1 MIQRIVQFALNQ
13 RLLVIILIIF
23 LVGFG
28 VYSFRQLPIDAF
40 PDISPV
46 MVPVFA
52 DAHGMA
58 PEEIERLI
66 TYPIESAMNGLPGVR
81 EVKSTS
87 AFGMA
92 VIYVYFEDDV
102 NIYFA
107 RQIVGERLAKAAE
120 EIPESDERP
129 ILGPITTGL
138 GQIFMYY
145 LTLEEGAPT
154 DGLSPD
160 IFLRTVND
168 WIVKFQLRTVKGV
181 TDILSIGG
189 NVLQYQV
196 RLDQYQLIKYDLTLD
211 DVVEAINANNRNV
224 GGQFIVKGPEEY
236 LVRGLGLVSSLE
248 DLETIKLKTKNGFPI
263 LLRDVADVV
272 IGPQIRRGVVT
283 RNGQEEVV
291 SGIVLMLYGE
301 NTSKVIDR
309 LYEKLTSVQNS
320 LPEGVRLI
328 PYYEQAEIV
337 EKATGTVKSALLAGG
352 ILVVIVLIVFLG
364 DIISALIV
372 ALSIPLCMLIA
383 FILMRQFGLSA
394 NLMSLGGL
402 AIGIGML
409 VDASIVV
416 VENIYR
422 HLSSGEESK
431 SVVETAKEATLEVG
445 RPILFAISIIVIV
458 FLPLF
463 TLQGVEGK
471 MFRPMAF
478 TIAFALI
485 GSLIMAI
492 VIAPVLT
499 TFLLRRKTGIKR
511 EAMILRFLKGLY
523 RPALKWSIRH
533 RWIVIFICIVM
544 LLCSLAL
551 VPFMGTEFMPT
562 LEEGSI
568 LIRITMAPSTSL
580 IQATDTVMA
589 LERKLVT
596 FPEVK
601 EVISRIGRPESGA
614 HPHPVNYAEINLE
627 LTPISEWKTAKNKD
641 SLIERMEEELSVY
654 PGVQLSFAQPIQN
667 VFEELL
673 AGVKSELAVKVF
685 GEDMEILKQKAEEI
699 REAIFDV
706 PGVADL
712 SVEQS
717 FGQPQV
723 QVIVDRERCARYG
736 VNVDEVQEIVEI
748 AVGGEVVGQVYLGVR
763 RFDIHVRM
771 KEQYRDTVEAI
782 SQLYVHTSS
791 GNLIPLSDVADIH
804 TVIGPIQIN
813 REENQR
819 RWIVQCN
826 VRGRDMGS
834 VVRDIRRIID
844 EKVDFPPGYYI
855 EFGGQFENQQRAMQ
869 RLVII
874 VPLTVL
880 LIFVI
885 LFSSFGSVRNAALII
900 INIPLALIGGIVAL
914 WMSGQYLS
922 VPASVGFIALFGVS
936 VENGIVMVSYFN
948 QLRREGKSLQNA
960 LIEGAL
966 LRLRPVLMTAM
977 TTTLGLLPLL
987 LSRGIGAEVQRPLA
1001 AVVVGGLITSTLL
1014 TLFVLPSL
1022 YGAFEQKDTEFKTD
1036 LLGKS

>member
-1 MIQRIVQFALNQ
+1 MIQRIVQFSLNQ
-13 RLLVIILIIF
+13 RILVILIIIF
-23 LVGFG
+23 LGGFG
-28 VYSFRQLPIDAF
+28 VYSFQQLPIDAF

-46 MVPVFA
+46 MVPIFA
-52 DAHGMA
+52 EAHGMA

-66 TYPIESAMNGLPGVR
+66 TYPIESAMNGLPGVS

-92 VIYVYFEDDV
+92 VVYVYFEDDV

-107 RQIVGERLAKAAE
+107 RQIVAERLAKAAE
-120 EIPESDERP
+120 EIPESDEQP

-154 DGLSPD
+154 DGLPKD
-160 IFLRTVND
+160 IYLRTVND
-168 WIVKFQLRTVKGV
+168 WIVKFQLRAVKGV

-196 RLDQYQLIKYDLTLD
+196 RLDPYLLIKYDLIVD
-211 DVVEAINANNRNV
+211 DVVEAIHANNRNV
-224 GGQFIVKGPEEY
+224 GGQFIVKGAEEY
-236 LVRGLGLVSSLE
+236 LVRGLGLVTSLE
-248 DLETIKLKTKNGFPI
+248 DLKTIKLKTKNGFPI
-263 LLRDVADVV
+263 LIRDVADVV
-272 IGPQIRRGVVT
+272 IGPQIRRGVAT

-309 LYEKLTSVQNS
+309 LYEKLTTVENS

-352 ILVVIVLIVFLG
+352 ILVVLVLILFLG
-364 DIISALIV
+364 EIRSALIV

-383 FILMRQFGLSA
+383 FVLMRQFGLSA

-431 SVVETAKEATLEVG
+431 SVIETVRDGTLEVG
-445 RPILFAISIIVIV
+445 RPIFFAITIIVIV

-478 TIAFALI
+478 TITFALI
-485 GSLIMAI
+485 GSLIVAL
-492 VIAPVLT
+492 VIAPVLS
-499 TFLLRRKTGIKR
+499 TFFLRRKTGPKR
-511 EAMILRFLKGLY
+511 EAIIIRFLKGLY
-523 RPALKWSIRH
+523 RPILEYSIRH
-533 RWIVIFICIVM
+533 RWIVIFVSM
-544 LLCSLAL
+544 VLLICSLAL
-551 VPFMGTEFMPT
+551 VPFLGTEFIPT

-568 LIRITMAPSTSL
+568 LIRVTMAPSISL
-580 IQATDTVMA
+580 VQATETVMA

-601 EVISRIGRPESGA
+601 EVISRIGRPEAGA
-614 HPHPVNYAEINLE
+614 HPHPVNYAEVHLE
-627 LTPISEWKTAKNKD
+627 LKPISLWKNTKNKD
-641 SLIERMEEELSVY
+641 SLIEKMENALSLY
-654 PGVQLSFAQPIQN
+654 PGIQLSFAQPIQN

-673 AGVKSELAVKVF
+673 AGVRSELAVKIF
-685 GEDMEILKQKAEEI
+685 GEDMEVLKQKAEEI
-699 REAIFDV
+699 REAIVDV
-706 PGVADL
+706 PGVVDL
-712 SVEQS
+712 LVEQS

-723 QVIVDRERCARYG
+723 QVVVDRKRCARYG
-736 VNVDEVQEIVEI
+736 VNVDDVQEIVET
-748 AVGGEVVGQVYLGVR
+748 AVGGEVVGHVYLGVR
-763 RFDIHVRM
+763 RFDILVRM
-771 KEQYRDTVEAI
+771 KEKYRNTEENI
-782 SQLYVHTSS
+782 SQLFVHTSS

-834 VVRDIRRIID
+834 VVRDINRIIN
-844 EKVDFPPGYYI
+844 EKVDLPPGYYV
-855 EFGGQFENQQRAMQ
+855 EFGGQFENQQRAMR
-869 RLVII
+869 RLSII

-880 LIFVI
+880 LIFVL
-885 LFSSFGSVRNAALII
+885 LFSFFGSVRNAALII

-914 WMSGQYLS
+914 WISGQYLS

-987 LSRGIGAEVQRPLA
+987 LSRGIGAGVQRPLA
-1001 AVVVGGLITSTLL
+1001 TVVVGGLITSTFL

-1022 YGAFEQKDTEFKTD
+1022 YSAFERKDTEF
-1036 LLGKS
+1036 

>member
-1 MIQRIVQFALNQ
+1 MIQRIVQFSLRQ
-13 RLLVIILIIF
+13 RLLICLIIIF
-23 LVGFG
+23 LTGLG
-28 VYSFRQLPIDAF
+28 VYSFQQLPIDAF

-52 DAHGMA
+52 EAHGMA
-58 PEEIERLI
+58 PEEVERLI

-92 VIYVYFEDDV
+92 VIYVYFEDNVD
-102 NIYFA
+102 IYFA
-107 RQIVGERLAKAAE
+107 RQIVAERLAKAVE

-129 ILGPITTGL
+129 ILGPISTGL

-145 LTLEEGAPT
+145 LTLEKDAST
-154 DGLSPD
+154 DGLPPD
-160 IFLRTVND
+160 IYLRTVND

-196 RLDQYQLIKYDLTLD
+196 KLDPYLLIKYDLNLD
-211 DVVEAINANNRNV
+211 DVVEAINTNNRNV
-224 GGQFIVKGPEEY
+224 GGQFIVKGSEEY
-236 LVRGLGLVSSLE
+236 LVRGLGLVGSLD
-248 DLETIKLKTKNGFPI
+248 DLKIIKIKTKDGFPI
-263 LLRDVADVV
+263 LLRDVADVE

-291 SGIVLMLYGE
+291 SGIVMMLYGE

-309 LYEKLTSVQNS
+309 LYEKLKSVQNS
-320 LPEGVRLI
+320 LPEGVRLV

-337 EKATGTVKSALLAGG
+337 KMATGTVKSSLLVGG
-352 ILVVIVLIVFLG
+352 ILVVMVLLLFLG
-364 DIISALIV
+364 EIRTALIV
-372 ALSIPLCMLIA
+372 ALSIPFCMLIA

-422 HLSSGEESK
+422 HLSITDESK
-431 SVVETAKEATLEVG
+431 SVVGTVRDGTLEVG
-445 RPILFAISIIVIV
+445 RPILFAITIVVIV

-485 GSLIMAI
+485 GSLVAALI
-492 VIAPVLT
+492 IAPVLA
-499 TFLLRRKTGIKR
+499 TFILRRKTGIKR
-511 EAMILRFLKGLY
+511 EVIIMRFLKALY
-523 RPALKWSIRH
+523 RPALEWSIHH
-533 RWIVIFICIVM
+533 RWIVVLISVV
-544 LLCSLAL
+544 LLVCSLAL
-551 VPFMGTEFMPT
+551 VPFLGTEFIPT

-568 LIRITMAPSTSL
+568 LIGVTMAPSISL
-580 IQATDTVMA
+580 VQATETVMA
-589 LERKLVT
+589 LERKLVA
-596 FPEVK
+596 FPEVE
-601 EVISRIGRPESGA
+601 EVVSRIGRPES
-614 HPHPVNYAEINLE
+614 
-627 LTPISEWKTAKNKD
+627 
-641 SLIERMEEELSVY
+641 MESALSVY
-654 PGVQLSFAQPIQN
+654 PGIQLNFTQPIQN
-667 VFEELL
+667 AFEELL
-673 AGVKSELAVKVF
+673 AGVKAELAIKVF
-685 GEDMEILKQKAEEI
+685 GEDMEVLKQKAEEI
-699 REAIFDV
+699 RETIIDI
-706 PGVADL
+706 PGIADL

-717 FGQPQV
+717 FGQPQIQFV
-723 QVIVDRERCARYG
+723 VDRERCARYG
-736 VNVDEVQEIVEI
+736 VNVDEVQEIIEI

-763 RFDIHVRM
+763 RFDILVRM
-771 KEQYRDTVEAI
+771 KEMYRNTVKAI
-782 SQLYVHTSS
+782 SLLYVHTSS
-791 GNLIPLSDVADIH
+791 GKLIPLSDVVDIR
-804 TVIGPIQIN
+804 TVISSIQIN

-826 VRGRDMGS
+826 VRGRDIGS
-834 VVRDIRRIID
+834 VVQDIRFIID
-844 EKVDFPPGYYI
+844 KEVDLPPGYYV
-855 EFGGQFENQQRAMQ
+855 EYGGQFENQQRAMR
-869 RLVII
+869 RLAII
-874 VPLTVL
+874 LPLTVL
-880 LIFVI
+880 LIFVM
-885 LFSSFGSVRNAALII
+885 LFSSFGSLRNAALII

-914 WMSGQYLS
+914 WVSGQYLS

-948 QLRREGKSLQNA
+948 QLRGEGKNLHDV

-977 TTTLGLLPLL
+977 TTVLGLLPLL

-1001 AVVVGGLITSTLL
+1001 TVVVGGLISSTLL
-1014 TLFVLPSL
+1014 TLFVLPIL
-1022 YGAFEQKDTEFKTD
+1022 YMTVEKEK
-1036 LLGKS
+1036 